1 MIYLYYLINRKII
14 PNSLYYNQKIYNH
27 NIKNNMLKRLILK
40 GFKSIREVDLPL
52 LPFNIIIGANGAGK
66 SNLMAF
72 FRMFQALRQKQLQLH
87 VARLGGVDSFLYYG
101 RKQTA
106 MLSSVLYFD
115 SNCYGFDLEPTVDNK
130 FIFTKEFSE
139 AHILGNSHTE
149 SLVSS
154 LADCAVYHFH
164 DTSDTANVKRLQA
177 INDNI
182 KLRQD
187 ASNLAPFL
195 YKLKKTSPKHY
206 QLILKTIQQVA
217 PFFGDFHLRAYPE
230 NSQKIQLEWTEKGR
244 DYPFIAND
252 LSDGTLRFICLAT
265 LLLQPEMP
273 TTILID
279 EPELGLHPYAISVLA
294 GLFRVAS
301 QRCQLIVSTQSLNLL
316 DEFEA
321 SDVIVVD
328 RENGQ
333 SIFRRLEEEKL
344 SSWLEEYSL
353 GELWEKNV
361 IGGRPMR

>member
-1 MIYLYYLINRKII
+1 
-14 PNSLYYNQKIYNH
+14 
-27 NIKNNMLKRLILK
+27 MLRRLILK
-40 GFKSIREVDLPL
+40 GFKSIRELDLPL

-66 SNLMAF
+66 SNLIAF
-72 FRMFQALRQKQLQLH
+72 FRMFQALKQRQLQLH
-87 VARLGGVDSFLYYG
+87 IARQGGVDSFLYYG
-101 RKQTA
+101 RKETA
-106 MLSSVLYFD
+106 VLSSALYFD

-130 FIFTKEFSE
+130 FIFAKEFMQGE
-139 AHILGNSHTE
+139 TPKNLGSSHTE
-149 SLVSS
+149 SLTST

-164 DTSDTANVKRLQA
+164 DTSDTANVKRLQS
-177 INDNI
+177 INDNV

-187 ASNLAPFL
+187 ASNLAAFL

-206 QLILKTIQQVA
+206 EIILKTIQQVA
-217 PFFGDFHLRAYPE
+217 PFFGDFYLRPFPE
-230 NSQKIQLEWTEKGR
+230 NSHKIQLEWTEKGS

-321 SDVIVVD
+321 HDVIVVD

-333 SIFRRLEEEKL
+333 SVFRRLEEEKL
-344 SSWLEEYSL
+344 TSWLEEYSL

-361 IGGRPMR
+361 IGGRPTR

>member
-1 MIYLYYLINRKII
+1 
-14 PNSLYYNQKIYNH
+14 
-27 NIKNNMLKRLILK
+27 MLSRLILK
-40 GFKSIREVDLPL
+40 GFKSICALDLPL
-52 LPFNIIIGANGAGK
+52 LQFNVLIGANGAGK
-66 SNLMAF
+66 SNLIAF
-72 FRMFQALRQKQLQLH
+72 FKMLYALTQRELQLYI
-87 VARLGGVDSFLYYG
+87 ARQGGADSFLHYG
-101 RKQTA
+101 RKETFV
-106 MLSSVLYFD
+106 LSANLYFD
-115 SNCYGFDLEPTVDNK
+115 SNYYGFDLEPTVDNK
-130 FIFTKEFSE
+130 FIFVKEFLQFQE
-139 AHILGNSHTE
+139 DAPINLGSSQTE
-149 SLVSS
+149 SLIATYPDDDNNFVFT

-177 INDNI
+177 INDNV
-182 KLRQD
+182 KLRHD
-187 ASNLAPFL
+187 AGNLAAFL

-206 QLILKTIQQVA
+206 ELIKKTIRQVA
-217 PFFGDFHLRAYPE
+217 PFFGDFHLRLYPE
-230 NSQKIQLEWTEKGR
+230 NSHKIQLEWMEKGS

-273 TTILID
+273 RVILID

-321 SDVIVVD
+321 RDVIVVN

-333 SIFRRLEEEKL
+333 SVFRRLEEEKL
-344 SSWLEEYSL
+344 KSWLEEYSL

-361 IGGRPMR
+361 IGGKPTR

>member
-1 MIYLYYLINRKII
+1 
-14 PNSLYYNQKIYNH
+14 
-27 NIKNNMLKRLILK
+27 MLSRLILK
-40 GFKSIREVDLPL
+40 GFKSIRELDLPL

-72 FRMFQALRQKQLQLH
+72 FKMFQALKQKELQLH
-87 VARLGGVDSFLYYG
+87 VARLGGVDSILYYG
-101 RKQTA
+101 RKET
-106 MLSSVLYFD
+106 MLLSSVLYFD

-130 FIFTKEFSE
+130 FIFAKELMQFE
-139 AHILGNSHTE
+139 AKAAINLGSSHTE
-149 SLVSS
+149 SLASN
-154 LADCAVYHFH
+154 LTDCAVYHFH

-187 ASNLAPFL
+187 ASNLAAFL

-206 QLILKTIQQVA
+206 QIILKTIQQVA

-230 NSQKIQLEWTEKGR
+230 NPQKIQLEWTEKAS

-252 LSDGTLRFICLAT
+252 LSDGTLRFMCLAT

-321 SDVIVVD
+321 NNVIVVD
-328 RENGQ
+328 REKGQ
-333 SIFRRLEEEKL
+333 SVFRRLEETNL
-344 SSWLEEYSL
+344 TNWLEEYSL

-361 IGGRPMR
+361 IGGRPTR